1 MRAFRRVRFSFWKE
15 VGIIGRKWFRQ
26 AVLALAVVMAFGA
39 AQTIPMTA
47 AASDERSVLVDDAV
61 AVSGSTRML
70 VPVGRAAG
78 IKIASD
84 GVLVVGLVDVVCD
97 GNSACPAKTA
107 GLREGD
113 LIVAVAGKK
122 ITSAGDLK
130 AAITDS
136 REVKLTYERDGSRHV
151 AVISPIKSDED
162 GGYRLGAWVRDSMA
176 GIGTLTYYDPASS
189 TFGALGHGINDVS
202 TSALM
207 PVASGT
213 LVRSTVASVRK
224 GEAGNPGELSG
235 NFDLSDEF
243 GELYSNTECGVFG
256 RVSADDLGID
266 MTAALP
272 VAQPSEVKAGAATIL
287 SNVSGS
293 TVEQYSIEIKKVSAD
308 GDAAPR
314 DMVIEITDPRL
325 IEATGGIVQGMS
337 GSPII
342 QNGKF
347 VGAVTHVLINS
358 PTRGYG
364 IFVTRMLEES
374 AQSAEKTAA

>member
-47 AASDERSVLVDDAV
+47 AASDERYASIDDAV

-122 ITSAGDLK
+122 ITSASDLK

-256 RVSADDLGID
+256 RVSADELGID

-272 VAQPSEVKAGAATIL
+272 VAQPLEVKEGAATIL

-293 TVEQYSIEIKKVSAD
+293 TVEQYSIEIKKVSAG

>member
-1 MRAFRRVRFSFWKE
+1 M
-15 VGIIGRKWFRQ
+15 GIIGRKWFRQ
-26 AVLALAVVMAFGA
+26 AVLALAVVMIFGA
-39 AQTIPMTA
+39 AQTIPLTA
-47 AASDERSVLVDDAV
+47 SAADDGTNDAV
-61 AVSGSTRML
+61 AVSGSARML

-84 GVLVVGLVDVVCD
+84 GVLVVGLVDVVSD
-97 GNSACPAKTA
+97 GNSSCPAKTA

-113 LIVAVAGKK
+113 LIVAVAGRKVS
-122 ITSAGDLK
+122 SASDLK

-136 REVKLTYERDGSRHV
+136 REVKLTYERDGSRHT
-151 AVISPIKSDED
+151 AAICPMKSDED

-176 GIGTLTYYDPASS
+176 GIGTLTYYDPASG

-235 NFDLSDEF
+235 SFDLSDEF
-243 GELYSNTECGVFG
+243 GELYSNTDCGVFG
-256 RVSADDLGID
+256 RASAGELGID

-272 VAQPSEVKAGAATIL
+272 VAQPSEVHEGAATIL

-293 TVEQYSIEIKKVSAD
+293 EIGQYSIEIKKVSAD
-308 GDAAPR
+308 GASAPR
-314 DMVIEITDPRL
+314 DMVIEITDERL
-325 IEATGGIVQGMS
+325 IAATGGIVQGMS

-342 QNGKF
+342 QDGKF

-364 IFVTRMLEES
+364 IFVTRMLDES
-374 AQSAEKTAA
+374 AQSAERTAA

>member
-1 MRAFRRVRFSFWKE
+1 M
-15 VGIIGRKWFRQ
+15 
-26 AVLALAVVMAFGA
+26 ALAVVIFFGA
-39 AQTIPMTA
+39 AQTVPMTA
-47 AASDERSVLVDDAV
+47 AAADATPVDDAL
-61 AVSGSTRML
+61 AVSGPTRML

-84 GVLVVGLVDVVCD
+84 GVLVVGLVDVVSD

-113 LIVAVAGKK
+113 LIVAVAGRK
-122 ITSAGDLK
+122 ISSASDLK

-151 AVISPIKSDED
+151 AEICPMKSDED

-176 GIGTLTYYDPASS
+176 GIGTLTYFDPASG

-235 NFDLSDEF
+235 SFDLSDEF

-256 RVSADDLGID
+256 RATAGELGID
-266 MTAALP
+266 MTAAIP
-272 VAQPSEVKAGAATIL
+272 VASPSEVHEGAATIL

-293 TVEQYSIEIKKVSAD
+293 TIEQYSIEIKKVSAD
-308 GDAAPR
+308 GAAAPR

-342 QNGKF
+342 QDGKF

-364 IFVTRMLEES
+364 IFVTRMLDES
-374 AQSAEKTAA
+374 AQSAERTAA